1 MKVEL
6 NSESPS
12 GFEEVHRFD
21 HCEVILWKD
30 GTVTIASLDEPQV
43 PVLTLRRAPNLYCS
57 RD

>member
-6 NSESPS
+6 NSNSVS

-21 HCEVILWKD
+21 HCEMILWKD
-30 GTVTIASLDEPQV
+30 GTVTIASLDQPKS
-43 PVLTLRRAPNLYCS
+43 PVLTFRRAPNLYCG